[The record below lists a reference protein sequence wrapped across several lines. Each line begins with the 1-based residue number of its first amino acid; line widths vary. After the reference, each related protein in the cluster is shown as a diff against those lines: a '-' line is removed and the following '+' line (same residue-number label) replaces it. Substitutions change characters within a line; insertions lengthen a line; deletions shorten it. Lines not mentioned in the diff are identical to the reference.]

1 MSTEIVTSISAPR
14 IAAVTPQISPPFCF

>member
-1 MSTEIVTSISAPR
+1 MSTEIVTPISAPR